1 MFTIGTYNDP
11 TKKRGPP
18 KGYIEAIEARLH
30 RMEGLLGGLVKDK
43 DPRAEIVRAELDAMA
58 REAEM
63 TGLKLRRSKAYEEI
77 NHAMATSAS
86 ASASASASSEPASS
100 SKEPTT
106 ASGSTIASSSSR
118 PPLHQQ
124 PQQLKHHRSSISDNL
139 PLSARPIA
147 QHAGSGYRSH
157 TKTPIHPDTSS
168 TPQGTTG
175 RNQPLLQPSPHPTT
189 SRLNQYQTYE
199 HPRHAQP
206 QQQQPQSHHRP
217 QHTQH
222 SPHGLH
228 HHHSQPTVPVSSSY
242 PKPHHPPQHQQSQHQ
257 HQHQSHPQHQQVQ
270 PQYSSSYGLA
280 PSPNP
285 GQHSQYLDNR
295 GPLDYTRSSSH
306 PGQSHHQGSPLLE
319 RNHNRTNSGH
329 SGSNGSNGNLN
340 TSHQH
345 SVVANG
351 GNYSAESHS
360 IVTHRPSLN
369 AHQLSNPLT
378 GYMSMPEN
386 LSKEE
391 TLIMPSMDVMDH
403 LLDIHFRFVHPVLPM
418 LHFKTITDQV
428 HSNAP
433 PPSHLLF
440 AIIGL
445 ASRFSDDSSF
455 RNPQPGLERPPS
467 TIFYERAKYFIKDEY
482 DNSQIPTIQALLLMA
497 VQQMGFCESQR
508 AWLYVGMAIRM
519 AQDLGLNKEPSDHE
533 QSRNRLQC
541 ELRKRTWW
549 SIYVVERLVCA
560 GLGRPLTI
568 TQKDCETGFPQ
579 FEDDDR
585 EWPLERGLAVRSTL
599 ISNFVHLIMLSK
611 MQGNILDY
619 IKAKFTPPT
628 TINNNPSH
636 TRSPCIGLDLDHECH
651 VDTSAGTFAMLDK
664 SLSEWRQNLPEVLQ
678 DPTPQSPHFGLFL
691 HLTYN
696 SLVIL
701 LHRPEMTTSQTS
713 ASLCTQAAESITDII
728 EILMSAKALT
738 SMFISCLYAIFSA
751 GVVHFMNIPSV
762 KKTEATAIS
771 SPTLSASRGTED
783 SNHAMNAK
791 ANLKRCIDALKFLAS
806 HWVSAGRRAKVLED
820 LLDLKHVSLKDLE
833 VDTFRTSPL
842 GPSWALESHY
852 KESLVTPREGQDRL
866 RQQCRSKAMAIH
878 SLLAND
884 EDFKKMQQRRNSNF
898 DVFDM
903 DHPMESTEDSERM
916 APAEKAKSEP
926 QEGSNL
932 DLTKHK
938 SDEPS
943 KDVSPANS
951 RAPIG
956 LGVQSPQSPIVSVS
970 SPASI
975 RTENSTGL
983 QQSQETDHAIL
994 LSTASLGLDSPAG
1007 NTRKDAAD
1015 IKDENNPSSTQ
1026 DHAHRESGLL
1036 TPMTMTTLVQR
1047 SASPRL
1053 GTADSM
1059 TEGLNGRELTSV
1071 SVRKQGTML
1080 DPFSVPSSISFPDW
1094 DNDRRPSHGG
1104 SNGSG
1109 SQSGSQL
1116 NTIWLT
1122 DSVTHR
1128 TTARSAASSPMTPS
1142 TGSKLAEDSLG
1153 NQAAKSSPAGTSTTF
1168 QRLYEAGA
1176 QKKDGNEDNDL
1187 VWNDMPPTLG
1197 LDEWTAY
1204 IGAMMMRWLYASG
1217 HSSPRS
1223 TASS

>member
-1 MFTIGTYNDP
+1 MFTVGTYNDP

-77 NHAMATSAS
+77 NHAMAVSAS
-86 ASASASASSEPASS
+86 TSSESAST
-100 SKEPTT
+100 SKEPTA

-124 PQQLKHHRSSISDNL
+124 PQQLKQQPPQQQQLKHHRSSISDNP
-139 PLSARPIA
+139 PLSARPVA

-157 TKTPIHPDTSS
+157 ANTPIHPDTSS
-168 TPQGTTG
+168 IPQGATG
-175 RNQPLLQPSPHPTT
+175 RNQPLLQPSPHSTT
-189 SRLNQYQTYE
+189 SRLNQYQPYE
-199 HPRHAQP
+199 HPRHAQQQQQ
-206 QQQQPQSHHRP
+206 QQQQPQSHQSHHRP
-217 QHTQH
+217 Q
-222 SPHGLH
+222 HGLH
-228 HHHSQPTVPVSSSY
+228 HHHSQPTLPTSSSY
-242 PKPHHPPQHQQSQHQ
+242 SKPHHPPQHQQSQHQ
-257 HQHQSHPQHQQVQ
+257 HQSHPQHHQAQSH
-270 PQYSSSYGLA
+270 YSSTYGHA
-280 PSPNP
+280 PLPNP
-285 GQHSQYLDNR
+285 GQQSQYLDNR
-295 GPLDYTRSSSH
+295 GSLDYTRSGSH
-306 PGQSHHQGSPLLE
+306 PRQSHHQGSPLLE

-329 SGSNGSNGNLN
+329 SSNNGSNGTLN
-340 TSHQH
+340 TNHQH
-345 SVVANG
+345 SYVANG
-351 GNYSAESHS
+351 ASYPTESHR

-386 LSKEE
+386 SSKEE

-418 LHFKTITDQV
+418 LHFKTIADQV
-428 HSNAP
+428 HSNES

-440 AIIGL
+440 AIMGL
-445 ASRFSDDSSF
+445 ASRFSDNPSF
-455 RNPQPGLERPPS
+455 RNPQPGIERPPC

-482 DNSQIPTIQALLLMA
+482 DNSQISTIQALLLMA

-568 TQKDCETGFPQ
+568 TQNDCETGFPQ

-585 EWPLERGLAVRSTL
+585 EWPLERGLAVRSAL
-599 ISNFVHLIMLSK
+599 ISNFVHLITLSAI
-611 MQGNILDY
+611 QGSILDF
-619 IKAKFTPPT
+619 IKAKFTPST
-628 TINNNPSH
+628 TANNSSSH
-636 TRSPCIGLDLDHECH
+636 TKSPGIGPDQDHECRT
-651 VDTSAGTFAMLDK
+651 DTSAERFAMLDK

-696 SLVIL
+696 SLIIL

-713 ASLCTQAAESITDII
+713 ASLCTQAAESITDIT

-762 KKTEATAIS
+762 KKTEVTTIS
-771 SPTLSASRGTED
+771 SPTLSAD
-783 SNHAMNAK
+783 SSHTMNAK
-791 ANLKRCIDALKFLAS
+791 TNLKRCIDALKFLAS

-833 VDTFRTSPL
+833 VDTFKTSPL

-852 KESLVTPREGQDRL
+852 KESLVAPREGQDRL

-903 DHPMESTEDSERM
+903 DHPMESAEGSEKM
-916 APAEKAKSEP
+916 APAEKTKNEP
-926 QEGSNL
+926 QEDSNF

-943 KDVSPANS
+943 KDVSPANNRS
-951 RAPIG
+951 PIG
-956 LGVQSPQSPIVSVS
+956 LGVQSPQSSIVSVS
-970 SPASI
+970 SPTSI
-975 RTENSTGL
+975 RTENSAGL
-983 QQSQETDHAIL
+983 QQSLETDPAIL
-994 LSTASLGLDSPAG
+994 LSTANLGLDSPAG
-1007 NTRKDAAD
+1007 NIGKGVAD
-1015 IKDENNPSSTQ
+1015 IKFENNSLSTQ
-1026 DHAHRESGLL
+1026 NHVHPESGLL
-1036 TPMTMTTLVQR
+1036 TPMTMTTLVQG
-1047 SASPRL
+1047 STSPHL
-1053 GTADSM
+1053 GAADSM
-1059 TEGLNGRELTSV
+1059 TESLNGRELTSV
-1071 SVRKQGTML
+1071 SVRKQGAML

-1109 SQSGSQL
+1109 TQSGSQF

-1128 TTARSAASSPMTPS
+1128 TTARSAASSPMIPS
-1142 TGSKLAEDSLG
+1142 SGSKLVEDSQG
-1153 NQAAKSSPAGTSTTF
+1153 KQITKSTSTGTSTAF
-1168 QRLYEAGA
+1168 QRIYEAGT